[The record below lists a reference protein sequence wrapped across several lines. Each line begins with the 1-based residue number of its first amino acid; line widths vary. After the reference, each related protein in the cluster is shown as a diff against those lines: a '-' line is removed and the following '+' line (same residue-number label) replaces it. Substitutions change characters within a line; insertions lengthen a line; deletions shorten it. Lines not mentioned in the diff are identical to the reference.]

1 MSFNPDN
8 GKIAKVDNVTPVE
21 KINELAELNLEEID
35 LQEIEKKPAFSL
47 KMPNSLQLTKL

>member
-35 LQEIEKKPAFSL
+35 LQEIEKKSQHFR
-47 KMPNSLQLTKL
+47 